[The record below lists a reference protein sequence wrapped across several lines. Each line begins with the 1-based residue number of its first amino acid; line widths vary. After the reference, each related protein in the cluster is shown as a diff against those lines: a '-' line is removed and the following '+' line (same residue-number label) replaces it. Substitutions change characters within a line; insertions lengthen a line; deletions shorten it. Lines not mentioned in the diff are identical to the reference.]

1 MNNAKKSLTILHL
14 YPREMNLYGDHGN
27 ILALQ
32 KRCHWRGIKTT
43 VFEYE
48 PQKKLPKEIDII
60 FGGGGQDSGQ
70 SVIQDDFLKLGE
82 KLKKLVED
90 GVPTLVVCGLYQLFG
105 NFFKTLDGEIIK
117 GISVFNVKTL
127 GGNERLIGNVVVE
140 SSQFG
145 KIVGYENHS
154 GRTFFEV
161 DLQPLGDVKK
171 GAGNNGEDF
180 EEGVR
185 YKNAIGTYLHGPIL
199 PKNPKIADFLIET
212 ALTRKYGMT
221 KLSKLNDDLEKQA
234 HLSSSSRPR

>member
-1 MNNAKKSLTILHL
+1 MNGGKRSLTILHL

-32 KRCHWRGIKTT
+32 KRCKWRGIKT
-43 VFEYE
+43 VVVEYE
-48 PQKKLPKEIDII
+48 PSKKLPKEVDVI

-70 SVIQDDFLKLGE
+70 SVICGDLLKIGG
-82 KLKKLVED
+82 KLKDLVED

-105 NFFKTLDGEIIK
+105 NFFKTLDNTVIK
-117 GISVFNVKTL
+117 GIGVFNLKTL
-127 GGNERLIGNVVVE
+127 GGSERLIGNVVAE

-145 KIVGYENHS
+145 EVVGYENHS
-154 GRTFFEV
+154 GRTFFEA

-212 ALTRKYGMT
+212 ALTRKYGVT
-221 KLSKLNDDLEKQA
+221 KLSKLDDDLERKTR
-234 HLSSSSRPR
+234 LSAASRPR